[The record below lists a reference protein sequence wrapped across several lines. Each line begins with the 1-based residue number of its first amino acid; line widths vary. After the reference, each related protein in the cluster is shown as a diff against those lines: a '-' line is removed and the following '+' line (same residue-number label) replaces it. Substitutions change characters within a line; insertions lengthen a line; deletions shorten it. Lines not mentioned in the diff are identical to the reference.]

1 MGEEPGEIRQEI
13 EETRSRMGETV
24 EAISYKTDVKSRAS
38 DFVSEKKNAVTSRVT
53 GAMPDKG
60 SVQAK
65 GRRAASRAQQ
75 NPLGLL
81 VGSAAVGFLVGFLA
95 PATRVE
101 DERVGEVA
109 DELKERAR
117 ETGQEAV
124 QRGKAVAQDAASSA
138 AETARERGREESEE
152 LSSTLK
158 ESAQSARSGETPST
172 GSSL

>member
-24 EAISYKTDVKSRAS
+24 DAIGYKTDVKQRVSDKAS
-38 DFVSEKKNAVTSRVT
+38 SLTSRVT
-53 GAMPDKG
+53 DRVPDRE
-60 SVQAK
+60 SVQST
-65 GRRAASRAQQ
+65 GRRAAGWAQQ

-81 VGSAAVGFLVGFLA
+81 IGSAAVGFLVGFLA

-124 QRGKAVAQDAASSA
+124 ERGKQVAQDAASSA

-152 LSSTLK
+152 LSSTLR
-158 ESAQSARSGETPST
+158 ESAQSARSGETPGT